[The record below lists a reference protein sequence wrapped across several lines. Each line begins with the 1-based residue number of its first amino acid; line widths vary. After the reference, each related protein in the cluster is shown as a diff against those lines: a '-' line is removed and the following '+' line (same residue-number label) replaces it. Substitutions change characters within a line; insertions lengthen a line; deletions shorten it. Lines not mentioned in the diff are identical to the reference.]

1 MSEMAEAIKELV
13 EQKGLSAE
21 SVMSTIENML
31 KAVYKRTYG
40 TNANAVVVFEKDE
53 NDIPVDVTIYS
64 RKEVIDGGED
74 IDDVFDFVDYAYLLL
89 CFGWCS

>member
-31 KAVYKRTYG
+31 KAAYKRTYG

-53 NDIPVDVTIYS
+53 NDIPVDVT
-64 RKEVIDGGED
+64 
-74 IDDVFDFVDYAYLLL
+74 
-89 CFGWCS
+89 